1 MLNPTSLAQGA
12 VLAVNGLPRWAR
24 ELLPSGGS
32 DQAAANNVD
41 YIVWLEARAHIVYPL
56 LGAGV
61 LGLMAWAILSS
72 LRSSELDST
81 TRVQMKTDI
90 MDELRMNVGGLS
102 TDVLAKKVGHAPIKV
117 MAVLEEMSKD
127 NQVWSTRNSER
138 LTVWHARGV
147 GNSSAHDR

>member
-12 VLAVNGLPRWAR
+12 VLAVLGLPRWLKD
-24 ELLPSGGS
+24 LLPSDQA

-41 YIVWLEARAHIVYPL
+41 YIVWLEARSHIIYPL

-61 LGLMAWAILSS
+61 LGLMAWAILTS
-72 LRSSELDST
+72 LRSSELDSA
-81 TRVQMKTDI
+81 TRIQMKTDI
-90 MDELRMNVGGLS
+90 MDELRMNVAGLP
-102 TDVLAKKVGHAPIKV
+102 TEVLANKVGHPPIKV
-117 MAVLEEMSKD
+117 MAVLEEMTKD

-138 LTVWHARGV
+138 HTVWHARGV